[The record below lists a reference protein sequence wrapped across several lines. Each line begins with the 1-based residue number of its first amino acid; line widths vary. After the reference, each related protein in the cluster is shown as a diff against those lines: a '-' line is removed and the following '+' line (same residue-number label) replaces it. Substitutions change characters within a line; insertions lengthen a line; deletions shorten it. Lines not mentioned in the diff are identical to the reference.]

1 MWTLRRTCQSRRK
14 GPGTPAS
21 RQRRSPDQSER
32 EELDV
37 AEVKQPEPLRKTRAP
52 TDLWE
57 CWLLSCVG
65 LDHLVPGES
74 PTFLLLL
81 LLRVTERLGGEALLQ
96 PPRLQILAQGDVVD
110 WLQVLLGQVVVGE
123 GREVLDGVRVEEAQR
138 RVSRLVPSGRSIL
151 KQGTDN

>member
-1 MWTLRRTCQSRRK
+1 MRRTCQSRRK

-21 RQRRSPDQSER
+21 RQHRSPDQSER
-32 EELDV
+32 EELVV
-37 AEVKQPEPLRKTRAP
+37 APVKQPEPLRKTRAP

-57 CWLLSCVG
+57 CWLLSRVG

-74 PTFLLLL
+74 PTFLLLLL

-110 WLQVLLGQVVVGE
+110 WLQVLLGHVVVGE
-123 GREVLDGVRVEEAQR
+123 GRKVLDGVRVEEAQR